1 MNLPVTAGDAAD
13 SRLVHEIP
21 AALPALQMPACPGI
35 ELLWATS
42 AVCNGSAAELQ
53 KWPEMQDFSM
63 PASARLPVLEEALP
77 CV

>member
-42 AVCNGSAAELQ
+42 AVCNGTAAEL
-53 KWPEMQDFSM
+53 
-63 PASARLPVLEEALP
+63 
-77 CV
+77 